1 MGRRTNKLVYQI
13 VARNEEYIL
22 LNNNNSVNM
31 NNGDIFRIYLGANNT
46 YGCFLNNVFM
56 YSLKELRAIHYHH
69 TSHCEVSTVMSLSL
83 VKSDQHSR
91 DNFQI
96 VLHKYLDIIRDDIP
110 NMQLCICHTEQ
121 TNNVFLDDLIERYSI
136 NYIFVKNPYFF
147 NLGYCRNLWKYVCN
161 SDKIMHADI
170 DVPLTPLQVQEVIEA
185 AKMYDIVKP
194 YDDRLH
200 YTIEKE
206 KEEYILHSTLP
217 EIKERKNRTITGGVV
232 LFDKKVLEETGGY
245 EEFNSY
251 GNEDRCLDVIILKK
265 RYSIHRID
273 NIIPHLYHTKTN
285 TISTRKHY
293 HKILR
298 YVDKYYNCVYVKAGL
313 YIDEK
318 NGEVFK
324 NNNKVNIPNNVIDA
338 NIEYN
343 KKYNADLMLFTQAN
357 QESPVL
363 KSKR

>member
-1 MGRRTNKLVYQI
+1 MIRRTNKLVYQI
-13 VARNEEYIL
+13 IARDKERIII
-22 LNNNNSVNM
+22 NNREMVDVH
-31 NNGDIFRIYLGANNT
+31 NGDIFRMYFGANNT
-46 YGCFLNNVFM
+46 YGCFLNKKFIFSV
-56 YSLKELRAIHYHH
+56 KELRTIHYHN
-69 TSHCEVSTVMSLSL
+69 TSHCILSAVLSLSL
-83 VKSDQHSR
+83 AKSDMHSQH
-91 DNFQI
+91 NFKY
-96 VLHKYLDIIRDDIP
+96 VLRGYLDMIRDDIP
-110 NMQLCICHTEQ
+110 DMQLCICHTEKID
-121 TNNVFLDDLIERYSI
+121 NPFLDKMIEANPI
-136 NYIFVKNPYFF
+136 NYIFVKNPYYF
-147 NLGYCRNLWKYVCN
+147 NLGYCRNLWRYICN

-170 DVPLTPLQVQEVIEA
+170 DIPLHATQVQDLIETS
-185 AKMYDIVKP
+185 KLYDIVKP
-194 YDDRLH
+194 YDDRFH
-200 YTIEKE
+200 YTTEEEK
-206 KEEYILHSTLP
+206 KEYLLNGTFP
-217 EIKERKNRTITGGVV
+217 EIKERKRMTITGGVV

-324 NNNKVNIPNNVIDA
+324 NNNNVNIPNNVIDA

-343 KKYNADLMLFTQAN
+343 KKYNADLMLFTHAN